1 MILKSL
7 KISVPT
13 FTFLVVILS
22 TSFVEAQRVLQS
34 TFGNKQTYE
43 FGYTVDKPKFKN
55 DFGHYESKRE
65 DGIVRGQYHVLLP
78 DGRVQLVVYY
88 ADETGY
94 HPTITY
100 LSLNDWN
107 LIKGGRLSLP
117 LLRTRLRQN
126 IPLNSLNSR
135 NPPIRTLDPSS
146 NNIGIPN
153 RRPNNPRIRNSL
165 SSGPTSSPFGT
176 TSSSR
181 FNQNIRGRVT
191 TNNPSTRFPT
201 RTPFS
206 NRIST
211 TSSTIRPNLVNSRGR
226 FSTSPS
232 RFNDRPNRFIPS
244 TVLPN
249 RNSQSGSSSFSSNR
263 GAFNQNGDNDDLL
276 FNGRGNSRFR
286 ASTTRPFRRN
296 IATQIR
302 NIPSSNKSPFYFDNT
317 I

>member
-135 NPPIRTLDPSS
+135 NPPIRTLDPS
-146 NNIGIPN
+146 
-153 RRPNNPRIRNSL
+153 R
-165 SSGPTSSPFGT
+165 PTSSPFGT

-181 FNQNIRGRVT
+181 FNQNIRGRVP

-232 RFNDRPNRFIPS
+232 RFNDRPNRFYS
-244 TVLPN
+244 FN
-249 RNSQSGSSSFSSNR
+249 SSS
-263 GAFNQNGDNDDLL
+263 
-276 FNGRGNSRFR
+276 
-286 ASTTRPFRRN
+286 
-296 IATQIR
+296 
-302 NIPSSNKSPFYFDNT
+302 K
-317 I
+317 